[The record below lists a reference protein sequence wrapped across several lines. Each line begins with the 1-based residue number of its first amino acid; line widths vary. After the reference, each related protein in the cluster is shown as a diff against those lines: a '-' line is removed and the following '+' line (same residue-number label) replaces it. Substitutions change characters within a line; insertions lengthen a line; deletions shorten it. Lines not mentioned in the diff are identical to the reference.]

1 MNGRG
6 VIIMENT
13 ESTTAI
19 AEMWQGSDV
28 TRLVGV
34 NATLTNVRT
43 GGTITGI
50 ITHAK
55 VSVIGKDSPLYVE
68 GLSFVSEVKV
78 EGIYGSLDLAT
89 PFVSDYARKQY
100 DHWLINTQA

>member
-1 MNGRG
+1 MNGKG

-28 TRLVGV
+28 TRLIGA
-34 NATLTNVRT
+34 NAILTNVRT
-43 GGTITGI
+43 GSTITGL
-50 ITHAK
+50 ITSAN
-55 VSVIGKDSPLYVE
+55 VRTIAKDSELYVE

-100 DHWLINTQA
+100 DHWLISITA

>member
-1 MNGRG
+1 
-6 VIIMENT
+6 MENT

-28 TRLVGV
+28 TRLVGA

-43 GGTITGI
+43 GSTITGQI
-50 ITHAK
+50 ISANVRTIA
-55 VSVIGKDSPLYVE
+55 KDSPLYVD
-68 GLSFVSEVKV
+68 GLSFVSDVKV

-89 PFVSDYARKQY
+89 PFITDWSRKSY
-100 DHWLINTQA
+100 DHWLISITA